1 MAKVTIPKL
10 KSSSFK
16 GWVFVLVAGGLLTV
30 LALFDRGGTGSLL
43 PNQADGSTGCMLEVT
58 ADELYVRAG
67 PSENAERID
76 SLTRGARVDG
86 TLVLTGGYRQLED
99 GRWASDQ
106 YLTPLPGYRCS

>member
-1 MAKVTIPKL
+1 
-10 KSSSFK
+10 
-16 GWVFVLVAGGLLTV
+16 
-30 LALFDRGGTGSLL
+30 
-43 PNQADGSTGCMLEVT
+43 MLEVV

-76 SLTRGARVDG
+76 SFRRGDRVDG
-86 TLVLTGGYRQLED
+86 TTVLTGGYRQLED

>member
-10 KSSSFK
+10 TSSSFK
-16 GWVFVLVAGGLLTV
+16 GWVFVLVAGGLLAL
-30 LALFDRGGTGSLL
+30 LALFDRGGAGLL
-43 PNQADGSTGCMLEVT
+43 PDQADGSTGCMLEVA

-76 SLTRGARVDG
+76 SLSRGERVDA
-86 TLVLTGGYRQLED
+86 TTVLTGGYRQLED
-99 GRWASDQ
+99 ARWASDQ

>member
-1 MAKVTIPKL
+1 MAKLTIPQL

-16 GWVFVLVAGGLLTV
+16 GWAFVLVAGGLLAV
-30 LALFDRGGTGSLL
+30 LALFDRGGGSLL
-43 PNQADGSTGCMLEVT
+43 PGQADGSTGCTLEVT

-76 SLTRGARVDG
+76 SMSRGERVDG
-86 TLVLTGGYRQLED
+86 TTVLTGGYRQLED